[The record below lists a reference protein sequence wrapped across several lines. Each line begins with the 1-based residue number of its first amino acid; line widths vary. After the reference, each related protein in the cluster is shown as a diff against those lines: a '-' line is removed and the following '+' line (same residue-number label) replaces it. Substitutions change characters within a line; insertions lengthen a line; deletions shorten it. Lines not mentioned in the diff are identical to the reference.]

1 MRNVKKLD
9 LIQLMVRTMKGK
21 LKTLNEVAENDWWIS
36 HDRTWVF
43 NARTRELFRI
53 PNFQFPGRK
62 ELEKLDGKEH

>member
-1 MRNVKKLD
+1 MKFVKNTD
-9 LIQLMVRTMKGK
+9 SIRLMVRTMKGK
-21 LKTLNEVAENDWWIS
+21 LKTLNEVEENDWWTS

-62 ELEKLDGKEH
+62 ELEERDEN

>member
-1 MRNVKKLD
+1 MVKK
-9 LIQLMVRTMKGK
+9 MKAK
-21 LKTLNEVAENDWWIS
+21 LKTLNEVGENDWWTN

-62 ELEKLDGKEH
+62 ELEERDGKEH